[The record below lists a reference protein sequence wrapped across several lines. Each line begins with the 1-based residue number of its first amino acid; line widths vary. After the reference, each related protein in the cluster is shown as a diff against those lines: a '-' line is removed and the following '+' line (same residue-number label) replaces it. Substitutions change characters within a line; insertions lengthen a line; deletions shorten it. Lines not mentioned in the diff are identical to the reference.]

1 MQVTVTFN
9 VTVTYWSLMETILT
23 SLSLG
28 LLATTS
34 PCVLPL
40 YPGFLA
46 YLSGSEQALRGKYS
60 RYFLGFFVLFGVLT
74 MMLILGAIIALLSI
88 SVGRALSILIPLA
101 DAIIILFGVMLLLDI
116 NPFKKLPQIQAP
128 LISHPFV
135 NAFVY
140 GLLYGPIALPCSGP
154 LVVSIFAL
162 SLTLGDALSTLNV
175 FFWFGMGFGIPLLVL
190 SFLSGAAQRWITRQ
204 FALHSRLIN
213 ILSGLLLLA
222 VGIYDLVLNWPLISA
237 YFA

>member
-1 MQVTVTFN
+1 
-9 VTVTYWSLMETILT
+9 LDAILT

-46 YLSGSEQALRGKYS
+46 YISGGQQGLQGKTG
-60 RYFLGFFVLFGVLT
+60 RYLLGFFVLAGVLS
-74 MMLILGAIIALLSI
+74 MMLALGGIIALLSI
-88 SVGRALSILIPLA
+88 SVGQALSIVIPLA
-101 DAIIILFGVMLLLDI
+101 DLIIILLGVLLLLNI
-116 NPFKKLPQIQAP
+116 NPFKTLPQVQVP
-128 LISHPFV
+128 VLSHPFV

-162 SLTLGDALSTLNV
+162 SLTAGEFFSKLNI
-175 FFWFGMGFGIPLLVL
+175 FFWFGMGFGIPLLAL
-190 SFLSGAAQRWITRQ
+190 SFLSGTAQRWITRQ
-204 FALHSRLIN
+204 FAQRARLIN
-213 ILSGLLLLA
+213 IISGVLLVA
-222 VGIYDLVLNWPLISA
+222 VGIYDLISNLELILA
-237 YFA
+237 FF